1 MKEPDRGVPSILLQ
15 CLAAHGFDLFD
26 RQVPVLDRAVLGRAA
41 RSGTEAGSSVGSV
54 DHESHPI
61 HTNWSATRIARR
73 SVVDLQCMAVFRKV
87 PEGYIAFIEEFP
99 GANTQGA
106 SLEEART
113 NLREA
118 VALVIE
124 ANREMA
130 REDADGSV
138 VIREPITFTA

>member
-1 MKEPDRGVPSILLQ
+1 M
-15 CLAAHGFDLFD
+15 DLHCT
-26 RQVPVLDRAVLGRAA
+26 AVY
-41 RSGTEAGSSVGSV
+41 
-54 DHESHPI
+54 
-61 HTNWSATRIARR
+61 RR
-73 SVVDLQCMAVFRKV
+73 V

-118 VALVIE
+118 IALVID

-130 REDADGSV
+130 REDAGGGPVERQPPDIHRYSPV
-138 VIREPITFTA
+138 QPLRCRFFT

>member
-1 MKEPDRGVPSILLQ
+1 M
-15 CLAAHGFDLFD
+15 
-26 RQVPVLDRAVLGRAA
+26 
-41 RSGTEAGSSVGSV
+41 
-54 DHESHPI
+54 
-61 HTNWSATRIARR
+61 
-73 SVVDLQCMAVFRKV
+73 DLQCTAVFRKV

-130 REDADGSV
+130 RENASAGA
-138 VIREPITFTA
+138 VIREPITVTA

>member
-1 MKEPDRGVPSILLQ
+1 M
-15 CLAAHGFDLFD
+15 
-26 RQVPVLDRAVLGRAA
+26 
-41 RSGTEAGSSVGSV
+41 
-54 DHESHPI
+54 
-61 HTNWSATRIARR
+61 
-73 SVVDLQCMAVFRKV
+73 DLQCMAVFRKV

-106 SLEEART
+106 SLEEARS

-130 REDADGSV
+130 REDADGEA
-138 VIREPITFTA
+138 VIREPITIEELENGRRARA

>member
-1 MKEPDRGVPSILLQ
+1 MP
-15 CLAAHGFDLFD
+15 A
-26 RQVPVLDRAVLGRAA
+26 
-41 RSGTEAGSSVGSV
+41 SVNASRV
-54 DHESHPI
+54 S
-61 HTNWSATRIARR
+61 RR
-73 SVVDLQCMAVFRKV
+73 SVVDLRCMAVFRKV

-130 REDADGSV
+130 REDAADGA
-138 VIREPITFTA
+138 VIREPITVTA